1 MDSSEYTPDYKDSV
15 YQGYVEQGIR
25 SINSIEASLGAN
37 PDLST
42 FSIARAIFVVVSILK
57 NLPKSSHIYIIGNG
71 GSASIASE
79 TANRFWKFCRF
90 KSMAFNDPAIL
101 TSTANDMG
109 WERVFELPLN
119 TFAENGDVLI
129 AISSS
134 GESPN
139 IINAVTVAKS
149 KGLATITLSGFKP
162 DNRLRQMGILNFY
175 VPRAAEYPVLSSAY
189 RHTERT
195 HLFIL
200 DCILD
205 TYLLVNPVRSS
216 NSGT

>member
-1 MDSSEYTPDYKDSV
+1 MDSSEYKDSI
-15 YQGYVEQGIR
+15 YQEYVEQGIR

-37 PDLST
+37 PNLST
-42 FSIARAIFVVVSILK
+42 FSMARAVFVAVSIFK
-57 NLPKSSHIYIIGNG
+57 NLPKSNHIFIIGNG

-79 TANRFWKFCRF
+79 TANRFWKFCDL
-90 KSMAFNDPAIL
+90 KSVAFNDPALL

-109 WERVFELPLN
+109 WEKVFELPLN
-119 TFAENGDVLI
+119 TFAKYRDVLI

-139 IINAVTVAKS
+139 IINAVNMAKS
-149 KGLATITLSGFKP
+149 KGLTVITLSGFQP
-162 DNRLRQMGILNFY
+162 NNRLRQMGDINFY
-175 VPRAAEYPVLSSAY
+175 VPMAAQYPVASSAY

-205 TYLLVNPVRSS
+205 TYLLVNK
-216 NSGT
+216 